1 MVGTSIAHGF
11 RAARR
16 EWRLALLLWVLG
28 LLMALAVT
36 GPVFAWW
43 RGATAYSPEANRMLG
58 GLDLGV
64 LIELIVGHRGG
75 WPLLIGTMLAT
86 ALVARVGQAFV
97 LGGIVEVLR
106 GEREPVATAPAVAPV
121 FAGASSSP
129 LVPANPGPD
138 STAAGLESA
147 APVRESVAEGDARI
161 ETSAWQPGDPEL
173 HPAPVTAL
181 PAPASAPVAPP
192 VPEPVGQPAAT
203 AAPWVAPVA
212 VAVPAPHELS
222 ARERRS
228 VVARFFR
235 GGGRYFLRNLVMLI
249 ATGLALL
256 LAANLLY
263 LLGRAVVKPLEST
276 TSEFFAM
283 VHWLLPLALGGLGV
297 LFFALAFD
305 YACIRLAVE
314 NDRRPVRTW
323 IKAVGFVFRRFWS
336 AVALWVG
343 PGLLVAAAALV
354 YLGFRDALPA
364 TTGALILV
372 MVLMQQL
379 FMVLRAF
386 VRTATVAGEMNYA
399 SARGFTARS

>member
-36 GPVFAWW
+36 GPVFSWW

-64 LIELIVGHRGG
+64 LTELVVGQRGG
-75 WPLLIGTMLAT
+75 WPLLVGTMLAA
-86 ALVARVGQAFV
+86 ALVARIGQAFV
-97 LGGIVEVLR
+97 LGGIIEVLR
-106 GEREPVATAPAVAPV
+106 GEREPLATTPAPAPV
-121 FAGASSSP
+121 LAGAYSSP
-129 LVPANPGPD
+129 PAPAN
-138 STAAGLESA
+138 SGLEAAAARLDSA
-147 APVRESVAEGDARI
+147 VAARESVADVNARI
-161 ETSAWQPGDPEL
+161 ETTAWQPGDPEL
-173 HPAPVTAL
+173 HPAPVTAP
-181 PAPASAPVAPP
+181 PAPAAAPAAPSAPASVA
-192 VPEPVGQPAAT
+192 QPAAT
-203 AAPWVAPVA
+203 TTPWVAPA
-212 VAVPAPHELS
+212 TVAVPAPHELS

-249 ATGLALL
+249 FTGVAVIVVAT
-256 LAANLLY
+256 LLY
-263 LLGRAVVKPLEST
+263 MLGAAVVKPLRYT
-276 TSEFFAM
+276 TSEFLAV
-283 VHWLLPLALGGLGV
+283 VHWLLPLVLGGLGV
-297 LFFALAFD
+297 LFFALVFD

-314 NDRRPVRTW
+314 DNRRPVRTW
-323 IKAVGFVFRRFWS
+323 LKAVGFVFRRFWS

-343 PGLLVAAAALV
+343 PGLLVAAAALF
-354 YLGFRDALPA
+354 YLSFRDALPA

-386 VRTATVAGEMNYA
+386 VRTATIAGEMNYA
-399 SARGFTARS
+399 SARGFAACN